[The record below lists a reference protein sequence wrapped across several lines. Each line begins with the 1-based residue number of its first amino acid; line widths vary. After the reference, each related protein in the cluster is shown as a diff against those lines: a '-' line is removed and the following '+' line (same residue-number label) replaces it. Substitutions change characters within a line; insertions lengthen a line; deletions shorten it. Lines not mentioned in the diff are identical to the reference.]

1 MNMAALIAYWRAR
14 PFSFIEKYFHLR
26 LYWYQKLYLRMI
38 YNRRLNGL
46 YDILLQRKYAAR

>member
-14 PFSFIEKYFHLR
+14 PFSFKYFHLR

-38 YNRRLNGL
+38 YDRRLNGI
-46 YDILLQRKYAAR
+46 YNFLL